1 MPLILAIEPDR
12 RQANQLNAMVRGRL
26 HAELVLAGTAEDAL
40 AALGDRV
47 PDLILTSALL
57 SPKDECAL
65 ADRLRVLDGA
75 AAHVQTL
82 TIPVLAP
89 PRLRADRSRGMLAAL
104 LREPPQ
110 PPVGD
115 GCDPAVFAEQC
126 AAYLERTATE
136 RAKQLDAV
144 VEQVID
150 EPCAPVEAVA
160 APPVAIPAPEPELV
174 AELEAAAAPA
184 FEPEIAPAFER
195 DLLPAFEVVEVDEED
210 AAVGEQTDDTIE
222 LDLSSLLDEGVIDG
236 ISIGAIA
243 EVAEVRQ
250 GDEVAEVAAPAD
262 VAAAAEVAALAEFA
276 AELAEF
282 VELADEDP
290 VTHREAAHAEE
301 RATPIDDEPEAE
313 PWTAAPLGARQLWPP
328 MEGVAI
334 ETPPLPVEAP
344 RAATPVA
351 AEPIHQRSPRS
362 RNKPVQDEWGFFD
375 PNQCGFA
382 ALLAKLDEITDGEDA
397 QVERPA

>member
-57 SPKDECAL
+57 SPRDECAL
-65 ADRLRVLDGA
+65 ADRLRALDGA

-89 PRLRADRSRGMLAAL
+89 PRPRADRSRGMLAAL
-104 LREPPQ
+104 LRAQ
-110 PPVGD
+110 PLVLD

-136 RAKQLDAV
+136 RAKRLDLDAV
-144 VEQVID
+144 VGPVVD

-160 APPVAIPAPEPELV
+160 VPPGAMPPPEPELA
-174 AELEAAAAPA
+174 AELGAAAARA

-195 DLLPAFEVVEVDEED
+195 ELLPAFEIVEVDEED
-210 AAVGEQTDDTIE
+210 AAVDEQTDDTIE
-222 LDLSSLLDEGVIDG
+222 LDLSSLLDEGVIGG
-236 ISIGAIA
+236 ISIGAI
-243 EVAEVRQ
+243 
-250 GDEVAEVAAPAD
+250 DEVAEVPQGAEVAE

-282 VELADEDP
+282 AELADEDP
-290 VTHREAAHAEE
+290 VAHKEAAHAEE
-301 RATPIDDEPEAE
+301 QAEPIDDEPEAE
-313 PWTAAPLGARQLWPP
+313 PWTAVPFSARQLWPL

-334 ETPPLPVEAP
+334 ETSRPPLEAP
-344 RAATPVA
+344 RAAAPVA
-351 AEPIHQRSPRS
+351 AEPIHQRSARS

-382 ALLAKLDEITDGEDA
+382 ALLAKLDEITDGEDTP
-397 QVERPA
+397 VERPA